1 MKKILLLF
9 IIFFIAGCGSKENDK
24 LVCEYYT
31 NDNLEEEKQT
41 VEQVTFYFESD
52 ESINYEKKTTVV
64 FENYDEA
71 SQYYDIIYTNNES
84 DSLEVVDN
92 KVIISVSENLDDMTK
107 AEVRSM
113 YEKYGFT
120 CN

>member
-1 MKKILLLF
+1 MKKIFFL
-9 IIFFIAGCGSKENDK
+9 IISVLIVGCSSKENGK

-31 NDNLEEEKQT
+31 SDNLESENQT
-41 VEQVTFYFESD
+41 VDQITFYFQDD

-71 SQYYDIIYTNNES
+71 SQYYDIIYTNNDS
-84 DSLEVVDN
+84 DNLEVVDN
-92 KVIISVSENLDDMTK
+92 QVIISVSENLDDMTK
-107 AEVRSM
+107 DEVRSM

-120 CN
+120 CK